1 MKKRLAKKIEKM
13 RRKKIHEALEMVL
26 EINTTQVRSQ
36 ELTGRKPTAFF
47 SFSGHVA
54 DVDVIVYQN
63 GWSFTRGAEGRWSAQ
78 ALLDQ
83 AGDMERSALT
93 FCANTEQ
100 KRFILNQFQTPKQAE
115 AFIILILN
123 LKIRAELEI
132 VATKLASEL

>member
-36 ELTGRKPTAFF
+36 ELTGHKPTVFF
-47 SFSGHVA
+47 MFSGHVA

-83 AGDMERSALT
+83 AGDMERL
-93 FCANTEQ
+93 
-100 KRFILNQFQTPKQAE
+100 
-115 AFIILILN
+115 
-123 LKIRAELEI
+123 LKEL
-132 VATKLASEL
+132 AKKKKELQDAGKM

>member
-36 ELTGRKPTAFF
+36 ELAGRKPTAFF
-47 SFSGHVA
+47 WFSGHVA

-63 GWSFTRGAEGRWSAQ
+63 GWSFTRGMKGRWSVQ

-83 AGDMERSALT
+83 AGDMERLLKEL
-93 FCANTEQ
+93 AN
-100 KRFILNQFQTPKQAE
+100 KK
-115 AFIILILN
+115 
-123 LKIRAELEI
+123 KELQD
-132 VATKLASEL
+132 AGKM

>member
-26 EINTTQVRSQ
+26 EINTTQARSQ

-47 SFSGHVA
+47 WFSGHVA

-78 ALLDQ
+78 DFLDH
-83 AGDMERSALT
+83 AGDMERL
-93 FCANTEQ
+93 
-100 KRFILNQFQTPKQAE
+100 
-115 AFIILILN
+115 
-123 LKIRAELEI
+123 LKEL
-132 VATKLASEL
+132 AKKKKELQDAGKM